1 MNWSTSP
8 LSRLLRRRL
17 YSMPKGFYFL
27 IGAQFASGLADN
39 ALLILGIYFLKEQGY
54 PGWWA
59 PLLKFSL
66 TLAYVLLA
74 SVVGPLADA
83 FPKSRL
89 MAGMNALKMVGV
101 LLLCVGVQPMCAFA
115 VIGLAASVYAPAKY
129 GLATESVPARWLV
142 RANAWIEVSM
152 VLSVI
157 FGIALGGALTGLS
170 EVSASVELLIHTQTL
185 PAMAVVIGVYLVA
198 AVLNVGLMP
207 MGRSANLVPFTWQ
220 AIRVSSFWQSNQ
232 KLWRDPL
239 GGVSLYVTTLYW
251 GVGAVMQFAVLV
263 WAQSSL
269 GMSLKLGAYLQALV
283 ALGVIAGAYMAGRS
297 FKLHSA
303 RQALPWGL
311 LLAVLL
317 PVMVMI
323 TDLWIAIPLLLCVGV
338 AGGMLLVPMNALLQH
353 RGLQVLSSG
362 RSIAVQGFNENLCV
376 LLMLAAYSALLA
388 FGMPLSFIMLLLAV
402 VLFAGI
408 APLCLLLWRKLR

>member
-1 MNWSTSP
+1 
-8 LSRLLRRRL
+8 
-17 YSMPKGFYFL
+17 MPKGFYFL

-39 ALLILGIYFLKEQGY
+39 ALLILGIYFLNEQGH

-74 SVVGPLADA
+74 FVVGPLADA
-83 FPKSRL
+83 FSKSRL
-89 MAGMNALKMVGV
+89 MACMNALKMVGV
-101 LLLCVGVQPMCAFA
+101 LLLLAGVHPLFAFA

-129 GLATESVPARWLV
+129 GLATEAVPARWLV

-170 EVSASVELLIHTQTL
+170 EVSAPRVFAVATQTG
-185 PAMAVVIGVYLVA
+185 PAMAVVIGVYLTA
-198 AVLNVGLMP
+198 AVLNVGLSP
-207 MGRSANLVPFTWQ
+207 MDKREAIAPLTWH
-220 AIRVSSFWQSNQ
+220 AVRIGTFWKSNQ

-251 GVGAVMQFAVLV
+251 GVGAVMQFAVLL
-263 WAQSSL
+263 WAQGSL
-269 GMSLKLGAYLQALV
+269 GVTLKVGAYLQALV
-283 ALGVIAGAYMAGRS
+283 AVGVILGAYMAGRS

-311 LLAVLL
+311 WLAVLL
-317 PVMVMI
+317 PLMVTI
-323 TDLWIAIPLLLCVGV
+323 SNLWLAIALLLCVGV

-353 RGLQVLSSG
+353 RGIQVLSSG

-376 LLMLAAYSALLA
+376 LLMLAGYSALLA
-388 FGMPLSFIMLLLAV
+388 FGMSLTYIMLLLAV
-402 VLFAGI
+402 MLVAGI
-408 APLCLLLWRKLR
+408 APLCLLLWRQFR

>member
-1 MNWSTSP
+1 
-8 LSRLLRRRL
+8 
-17 YSMPKGFYFL
+17 MPKGFYFL

-39 ALLILGIYFLKEQGY
+39 ALLILGIYFLNEQGY

-74 SVVGPLADA
+74 CVVGPLADA
-83 FPKSRL
+83 FSKGWL
-89 MAGMNALKMVGV
+89 MACMNALKIVGV
-101 LLLCVGVQPMCAFA
+101 LLLLAGVQPLCAFA
-115 VIGLAASVYAPAKY
+115 IIGLAASLYAPAKY
-129 GLATESVPARWLV
+129 GLATESVPPRLLV

-170 EVSASVELLIHTQTL
+170 EASASVGLLIQTQTL
-185 PAMAVVIGVYLVA
+185 PAMAVVVGVYLVA
-198 AVLNVGLMP
+198 AVLNVGLLP
-207 MGRSANLVPFTWQ
+207 MGKRSVIVPMTLH
-220 AIRVSSFWQSNQ
+220 AIRWSTFWKSNQ

-263 WAQSSL
+263 WAQGSL
-269 GMSLKLGAYLQALV
+269 GMTLKFGAYLQALV
-283 ALGVIAGAYMAGRS
+283 AVGVIVGAYLAGRS

-317 PVMVMI
+317 PVMVTI
-323 TDLWIAIPLLLCVGV
+323 SELWMAIPLLLCVGV

-353 RGLQVLSSG
+353 RGMQVLSSG

-388 FGMPLSFIMLLLAV
+388 FGMPLTFIMLLLAV
-402 VLFAGI
+402 VLIAGI
-408 APLCLLLWRKLR
+408 APLCLLLWRQFR

>member
-1 MNWSTSP
+1 
-8 LSRLLRRRL
+8 
-17 YSMPKGFYFL
+17 MPKGFYFL

-39 ALLILGIYFLKEQGY
+39 ALLILGIYFLNEQGY

-83 FPKSRL
+83 FSKSRL
-89 MAGMNALKMVGV
+89 MACMNALKMAGV
-101 LLLCVGVQPMCAFA
+101 LLLLAGVHPLFAFA
-115 VIGLAASVYAPAKY
+115 LIGLAASVYAPAKY
-129 GLATESVPARWLV
+129 GLATEAVPARLLV

-170 EVSASVELLIHTQTL
+170 EVSAPMVFVVSTQTW
-185 PAMAVVIGVYLVA
+185 PAMAVVIGVYLTA
-198 AVLNVGLMP
+198 AMLNVGLIP
-207 MGRSANLVPFTWQ
+207 MDKRGPIEPLTWH
-220 AIRVSSFWQSNQ
+220 AVRIGTFWKSNQ

-251 GVGAVMQFAVLV
+251 GVGAVMQFAVLL
-263 WAQSSL
+263 WAQGSL
-269 GMSLKLGAYLQALV
+269 GMTLKFGAYLQALV
-283 ALGVIAGAYMAGRS
+283 AVGVVFGAYMAGRS

-311 LLAVLL
+311 WLAVLL
-317 PVMVMI
+317 PLMVTI
-323 TDLWIAIPLLLCVGV
+323 SNLWLAIALLLCVGV

-353 RGLQVLSSG
+353 RGMQVLSSG
-362 RSIAVQGFNENLCV
+362 RSIAVQGFNENLSV

-388 FGMPLSFIMLLLAV
+388 FGMSLTYIMLLLAV
-402 VLFAGI
+402 LLVAGI
-408 APLCLLLWRKLR
+408 APLCLLLWRQFR

>member
-1 MNWSTSP
+1 
-8 LSRLLRRRL
+8 
-17 YSMPKGFYFL
+17 MPKGFYFL

-83 FPKSRL
+83 FSKSRL
-89 MAGMNALKMVGV
+89 MAGMNALKIVGV
-101 LLLCVGVQPMCAFA
+101 LLLCVGVQPLCAFA

-170 EVSASVELLIHTQTL
+170 EASSSVDFFIQTQTL
-185 PAMAVVIGVYLVA
+185 PAMAVVVGVYLVA

-207 MGRSANLVPFTWQ
+207 MGWRTNLVPFTWQ
-220 AIRVSSFWQSNQ
+220 AIRLPTFWQSNQ

-251 GVGAVMQFAVLV
+251 GVGAVMQFSVLV

-269 GMSLKLGAYLQALV
+269 GISLKLGAYLQALV

-323 TDLWIAIPLLLCVGV
+323 TNLWIAIPLLLCVGV

-353 RGLQVLSSG
+353 RGMQVLSSG

>member
-1 MNWSTSP
+1 
-8 LSRLLRRRL
+8 
-17 YSMPKGFYFL
+17 MPKGFYFL

-83 FPKSRL
+83 FSKSRL
-89 MAGMNALKMVGV
+89 MAGMNALKIVGV
-101 LLLCVGVQPMCAFA
+101 LMLCVGAQPLCAFA

-157 FGIALGGALTGLS
+157 FGIALGGTLTGMS
-170 EVSASVELLIHTQTL
+170 EASASVDLLIRTQTL
-185 PAMAVVIGVYLVA
+185 PAMAVVVGVYLVA
-198 AVLNVGLMP
+198 AVLNVGLMS
-207 MGRSANLVPFTWQ
+207 MGQRSNFAPFTWR
-220 AIRVSSFWQSNQ
+220 ALRVSTFWKSNQ

-239 GGVSLYVTTLYW
+239 GGISLYVTTLYW
-251 GVGAVMQFAVLV
+251 GVGAVMQFAVLM

-283 ALGVIAGAYMAGRS
+283 ALGVIAGAYMAGRF

-317 PVMVMI
+317 PVMVMV
-323 TDLWIAIPLLLCVGV
+323 TDLWIAVPLLLCVGV

-353 RGLQVLSSG
+353 RGMQVLSAG

-376 LLMLAAYSALLA
+376 LLMLASYSALLA
-388 FGMPLSFIMLLLAV
+388 FGMPLSVIMLLMAV
-402 VLFAGI
+402 VLFAGM